1 METRANYALIG
12 AFTLAVVAAAFLFVF
27 WFSGNDRSGGRVGYR
42 IVFEG
47 SVSGM
52 SRGSAVTFNGIRI
65 GEVTD
70 VSLMPDDPRKVV
82 ARVDIDRNV
91 PVRADTR
98 ARLEYQGLTGV
109 AQVALTGGAAG
120 APPLEPPP
128 GSSLPQIAAERSDF
142 QDLIET
148 ARNIARRA
156 DEVLTRVDGVVA
168 GNAEGVNR
176 TIQNVERFSKAL
188 SDNAPGMDRFLA
200 QVGQAAE
207 RIGPLAER
215 LETLS
220 TNVNRVVEAVEPAR
234 VAKVIDNVEGFTRAL
249 ADNRDNVTTVLTSAA
264 QLTQRLNETSVRL
277 DTTLADV
284 STLVKAVD
292 AGAINKTIANVQ
304 DFSKTLADNR
314 GNVNQILG
322 DVAVLSRRLTDTT
335 TRIDAALAEVSGV
348 VKAIDP
354 TKLASTLT
362 NVEGFSQT
370 LAANRESLTRLLDQA
385 GKLATAIDGDRINR
399 VLANTERFT
408 QALGESSGDAERTVK
423 NAASLTDKLN
433 RSADRLDGVLK
444 AAEGFLGSASGAG
457 GEGMFQDIREAAK
470 SVRVLADNLD
480 KRTAEI
486 TAGINRV
493 TGPALREFEALATDG
508 RRTLN
513 DLSRTARSLE
523 RNPQQVIFGGKAS
536 VPEYNGRR

>member
-12 AFTLAVVAAAFLFVF
+12 AFTLSVVAAAFLFVF
-27 WFSGNDRSGGRVGYR
+27 WFSGNDRGGGRLSYQ

-47 SVSGM
+47 SVTGM

-70 VSLMPDDPRKVV
+70 VSIKPDDPRKVL
-82 ARVDIDRNV
+82 ARVDIDRGV

-109 AQVALTGGAAG
+109 AQVALTGGAPS
-120 APPLEPPP
+120 APPLAPQPD
-128 GSSLPQIAAERSDF
+128 GLPQIAAERSDF
-142 QDLIET
+142 QDLLET
-148 ARNIARRA
+148 ARTIARRA
-156 DEVLTRVDGVVA
+156 DDVLTRVDSVVA

-220 TNVNRVVEAVEPAR
+220 TNVNRVVEAVEPER

-249 ADNRDNVTTVLTSAA
+249 ADNRENVATVLTSAA

-277 DTTLADV
+277 DATLSDV

-292 AGAINKTIANVQ
+292 AGALNKTIANVQ

-314 GNVNQILG
+314 GNVDRILG
-322 DVAVLSRRLTDTT
+322 DVAVLSRRLTETT
-335 TRIDAALAEVSGV
+335 TRIDQALAEVSGV

-370 LAANRESLTRLLDQA
+370 LASNRESLTRLLDQA

-399 VLANTERFT
+399 VVANTERFT
-408 QALGESSGDAERTVK
+408 QALGDSSGDAERAVK
-423 NAASLTDKLN
+423 NAASLTEKLN
-433 RSADRLDGVLK
+433 RSADKLDGVLK

-480 KRTAEI
+480 KRSAEI
-486 TAGINRV
+486 TAGIGRV
-493 TGPALREFEALATDG
+493 TGPALREFESLATDG

-513 DLSRTARSLE
+513 DLSRTVRSLE
-523 RNPQQVIFGGKAS
+523 RNPQQVIFGGKAG
-536 VPEYNGRR
+536 VPDYDGRR